1 MNDDANSSREGSQ
14 QMPADVRLPNGMR
27 VACLQRHEVRLV
39 NREIESYFSHGFHIE
54 PGDTVFDVG
63 ANIGLFSL
71 AACARCDNKINAY
84 AFEPVRAIFD
94 LLGRNIERHALSDA
108 IEPLNFGLSSA
119 TKAVPMAFYPKAP
132 VLSTAFPD
140 EPSDIK
146 AMKEAIVNSMIYL
159 DEAPLALKC
168 LRWLPRPL
176 RLVLVQAALKRTLKR
191 ETVACE
197 MRTISEFVRDRQI
210 ARIDYLKIDVERA
223 EMDVLD
229 GVEPGDWPKI
239 ERVVV
244 EVHDIDDR
252 LRTIVSRLGQRGLQ
266 EIVVSQA
273 PTLVDSNIFVVFATR
288 PGQTRRRY

>member
-1 MNDDANSSREGSQ
+1 
-14 QMPADVRLPNGMR
+14 MPADVQLPNGMR

-39 NREIESYFSHGFHIE
+39 NREIESYFAHGFHIS

-71 AACARCDNKINAY
+71 AACVRCDNKIRAY

-94 LLGRNIERHALSDA
+94 LLGRNIERHALCDVV
-108 IEPLNFGLSSA
+108 EPLNFGLSSA
-119 TKAVPMAFYPKAP
+119 TKAVEMAFYPKAP

-140 EPSDIK
+140 ETADIR
-146 AMKEAIVNSMIYL
+146 AMKDAIVNSMIYL

-168 LRWLPRPL
+168 LRWLPLPL
-176 RLVLVQAALKRTLKR
+176 RFGLVQAALQRTIRR

-197 MRTISEFVRDRQI
+197 MRTISDFVRDRRI

-223 EMDVLD
+223 ELDVLN
-229 GVEPGDWPKI
+229 GVGPGDWPKI

-244 EVHDIDDR
+244 EVHDIEDR
-252 LRTIVSRLGQRGLQ
+252 LRTIVSLLGARGLQ
-266 EIVVSQA
+266 EIVVTQA
-273 PTLVDSNIFVVFATR
+273 PTLISSNIFVVFATR
-288 PGQTRRRY
+288 QGRSRRRL